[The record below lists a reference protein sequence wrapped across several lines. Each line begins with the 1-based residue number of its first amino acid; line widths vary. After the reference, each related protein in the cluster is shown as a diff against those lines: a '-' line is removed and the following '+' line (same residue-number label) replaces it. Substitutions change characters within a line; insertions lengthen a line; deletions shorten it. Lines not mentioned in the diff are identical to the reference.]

1 MLQSRDNTD
10 LSESQQQELA
20 AQKKRVVS
28 IFRRQLAC
36 PLLDMEKTYQEF
48 TEWLNEESSRRDH
61 VDMKIIESGFKKALL
76 KLSKILPYEEQLVIM
91 GVFGQKLYF
100 GMCSVDPN
108 IRFI

>member
-1 MLQSRDNTD
+1 MLQSRANTD
-10 LSESQQQELA
+10 LSESQRQELA

-48 TEWLNEESSRRDH
+48 TEWLNEEPSRRED
-61 VDMKIIESGFKKALL
+61 VDMKVIESGFKKALL

-91 GVFGQKLYF
+91 GVYGQK
-100 GMCSVDPN
+100 
-108 IRFI
+108 